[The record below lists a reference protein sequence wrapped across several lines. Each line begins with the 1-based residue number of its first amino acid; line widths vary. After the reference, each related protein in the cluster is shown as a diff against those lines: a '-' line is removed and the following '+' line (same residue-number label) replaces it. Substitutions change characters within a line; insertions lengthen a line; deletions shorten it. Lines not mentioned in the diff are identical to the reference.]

1 MPKPKPPPPLK
12 PQSSVP
18 KTLASGEILPL
29 SIAATREGEREG
41 KKQRKARRGEEE
53 GEGKEEVRHRHAS
66 KEEPPTKDAAR
77 RSITEPAPRS
87 PASTILLGTAQHRVV
102 TAAPRHRSRPF
113 FLNLTGRHTLHLAA
127 VEP

>member
-1 MPKPKPPPPLK
+1 MPKPKPQPPLK

-66 KEEPPTKDAAR
+66 KEEPPRKDAAR
-77 RSITEPAPRS
+77 RSITEPAP
-87 PASTILLGTAQHRVV
+87 RVV

-113 FLNLTGRHTLHLAA
+113 FLNPTGRHTLHLAA